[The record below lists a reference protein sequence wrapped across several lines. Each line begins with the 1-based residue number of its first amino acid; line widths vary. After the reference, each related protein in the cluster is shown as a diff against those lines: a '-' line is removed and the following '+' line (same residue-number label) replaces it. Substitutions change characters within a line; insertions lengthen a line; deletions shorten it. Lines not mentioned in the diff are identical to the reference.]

1 MKHPIPLTIG
11 KVKFRLIILLLKQP
25 VLAVPQIRKKS
36 LGNNA
41 TDDSNVGVGGDEDED
56 EDDSKF
62 ELMGGYG
69 YFDFGE
75 LELRSDEVSRNE
87 SYLNSQVQSN
97 LSVPCLQDV
106 TPLPICRRLLVGHM
120 IATYRNSYNNNN
132 NNKI

>member
-11 KVKFRLIILLLKQP
+11 KSEISIDNIALETARTGR
-25 VLAVPQIRKKS
+25 ATIRKKS

-69 YFDFGE
+69 YF
-75 LELRSDEVSRNE
+75 
-87 SYLNSQVQSN
+87 
-97 LSVPCLQDV
+97 
-106 TPLPICRRLLVGHM
+106 
-120 IATYRNSYNNNN
+120 
-132 NNKI
+132 